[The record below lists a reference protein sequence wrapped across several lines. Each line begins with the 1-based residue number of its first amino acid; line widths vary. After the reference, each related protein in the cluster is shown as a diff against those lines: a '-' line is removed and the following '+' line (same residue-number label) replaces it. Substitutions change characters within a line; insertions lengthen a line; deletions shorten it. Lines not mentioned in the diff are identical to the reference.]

1 MNRLPTL
8 LKIISDVFSIT
19 TEEDI
24 YHILPRILDL
34 ANINIKIKG
43 KEKLNNN
50 IKKIY
55 IANHTSYIDSAIL
68 FHVLKCGF
76 MAASFTKDIWYL
88 KHLINLLP
96 LLLIDRGKTSNTV
109 EKLKEFVDTKRSLC
123 LFPEGI
129 MTHQNTLSTFRTGAF
144 MTGHPVQPI
153 ILKYKPY
160 IYDTSM
166 NNYIT
171 KLFSQEKI
179 TVTMTILDI
188 EQPPFDNNKIE
199 MIRHK
204 MAKAGNFAL
213 SRVSNKDVVD

>member
-1 MNRLPTL
+1 
-8 LKIISDVFSIT
+8 
-19 TEEDI
+19 
-24 YHILPRILDL
+24 
-34 ANINIKIKG
+34 
-43 KEKLNNN
+43 
-50 IKKIY
+50 
-55 IANHTSYIDSAIL
+55 
-68 FHVLKCGF
+68 